1 MTFLKLKEALDQ
13 LDDEQLK
20 QTVELRAE
28 EIIPIA
34 IAIAHSGVPFFCYE
48 STED

>member
-1 MTFLKLKEALDQ
+1 MKFKDLKEALDQ
-13 LDDEQLK
+13 LDEKQLE

-28 EIIPIA
+28 EIIPLG
-34 IAIAHSGVPFFCYE
+34 IAIAHSGIPFFCYE